1 MPTPP
6 LFRWLWKSSCKNK
19 HKVFF
24 WLLHHNRLGTREIL
38 RQRNIILPSYVC
50 VCCNLGMDETLF
62 HLFFDCPFALA
73 CWIKLNIVLVGNSTW
88 QVLEAIKEHINLPF
102 FMEIMITFYWSLW
115 MQRNDFIFRGIQ
127 PTPHRCFQFF
137 MTEFALV
144 ILRAKTRHKDQMLE
158 WLEALVQF
166 ANFLTF
172 FVS

>member
-1 MPTPP
+1 
-6 LFRWLWKSSCKNK
+6 
-19 HKVFF
+19 
-24 WLLHHNRLGTREIL
+24 
-38 RQRNIILPSYVC
+38 
-50 VCCNLGMDETLF
+50 MDETLF

-137 MTEFALV
+137 MIEFALV

-166 ANFLTF
+166 TEGPKGRPEGGEWEPIKKISQLKASAKSQVYTQILE
-172 FVS
+172 S